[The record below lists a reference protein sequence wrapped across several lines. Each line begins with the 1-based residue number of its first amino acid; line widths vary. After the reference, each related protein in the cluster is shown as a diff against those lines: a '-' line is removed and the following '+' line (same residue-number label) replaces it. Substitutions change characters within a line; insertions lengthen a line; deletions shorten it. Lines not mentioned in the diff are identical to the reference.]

1 MRPILFQFG
10 DFRFYSFG
18 LMAALALI
26 VPGMTIVRALVR
38 RRGVPGEFAYEL
50 IIAAGVGGFVFAR
63 IYYLI
68 ENYAAVKADFW
79 GAAFG
84 GAGFVWYGG
93 LIGGFLGVVGWT
105 LVRRYSL
112 DIIANAMAPATAF
125 GYLIGRIG
133 CQLAGDGDYGKPS
146 NLPWA
151 MGYPDG
157 TVPTPPG
164 VTVHPTPI
172 YEIIAMAFVVWIL
185 WRLATRYDKSGWW
198 TFGWF
203 LVLSGIERF
212 LVEFVR
218 INPDWF
224 AGLTQP
230 QWVSIVSVV
239 IGVALIFAFGKKPAV
254 VVGGA
259 GRAEQ
264 SGDATSRQGVLTARP
279 ATADE
284 LRRPG
289 AGRWARGGAGTAPCS
304 ISDLITAPCPLS
316 KLPFHERTMSS
327 APFFSASSAMTTA
340 GSPTRTATRWRP
352 PSGHVEKR
360 MVNSSCQALHS

>member
-1 MRPILFQFG
+1 MRPILFQIG

-26 VPGMTIVRALVR
+26 VPGLTIVGPLLR
-38 RRGVPGEFAYEL
+38 RRGVPSEFAYEL
-50 IIAAGVGGFVFAR
+50 IVAAGVGGFVVAR
-63 IYYLI
+63 IYYLV
-68 ENYAAVKADFW
+68 ENYARIKGDFW
-79 GAAFG
+79 HAAFG

-105 LVRRYSL
+105 LVRRRPL

-133 CQLAGDGDYGKPS
+133 CQLAGDGDYGKVS
-146 NLPWA
+146 TLPWA
-151 MGYPDG
+151 MGYPNG

-164 VTVHPTPI
+164 VRVQPTPI
-172 YEIIAMAFVVWIL
+172 YEIIAMGFVVWIL

-218 INPDWF
+218 INPVWF

-230 QWVSIVSVV
+230 QWVSVVSVAV
-239 IGVALIFAFGKKPAV
+239 GLALVWALGRKPAV
-254 VVGGA
+254 VTAGA
-259 GRAEQ
+259 PRPGT
-264 SGDATSRQGVLTARP
+264 TS
-279 ATADE
+279 ATAG
-284 LRRPG
+284 P
-289 AGRWARGGAGTAPCS
+289 ASGG
-304 ISDLITAPCPLS
+304 
-316 KLPFHERTMSS
+316 
-327 APFFSASSAMTTA
+327 
-340 GSPTRTATRWRP
+340 
-352 PSGHVEKR
+352 
-360 MVNSSCQALHS
+360 